1 MITSK
6 SKMQYSEEN
15 RIPTIYVDPERFTKP
30 DFDLMLMSKYDVF
43 YRRIVEYVL
52 HIVEGGDD
60 EMLVILVDD
69 EGVEYEMVLPE
80 EGFSKSLTKAKEYFE
95 LIEEYETC
103 DLIKQILKNI

>member
-6 SKMQYSEEN
+6 SKMKYSEEN
-15 RIPTIYVDPERFTKP
+15 RIPIIHVDPDNFTKP
-30 DFDLMLMSKYDVF
+30 DFDLMLMSKYDIF

-52 HIVEGGDD
+52 HIIDGGED
-60 EMLVILVDD
+60 EMLAILVDE
-69 EGVEYEMVLPE
+69 EGTEYEMVLPE
-80 EGFSKSLTKAKEYFE
+80 GGFSKSLTKAKEYFE